1 MAYLV
6 NFRLESWLTLCFLAN
21 IAVIIMRLLI
31 TVRTVREDMMAI
43 WEQSHTPLYSVVSE
57 GWALALFLLH
67 RADSVISLNAKCLIE
82 KARKAMAP
90 EELKKSVPTYN
101 QTKKCT
107 AMLFCSQY
115 QVISPKK
122 ISVITP
128 VNFFGEH
135 FAQGFLEFIDFLIF
149 YLLVI

>member
-6 NFRLESWLTLCFLAN
+6 NFRLKSWLTLCFLAN

-43 WEQSHTPLYSVVSE
+43 WEQSHTPLYSVVSK

-67 RADSVISLNAKCLIE
+67 HADSVISLNAKCLIE

-90 EELKKSVPTYN
+90 EELKKSV
-101 QTKKCT
+101 QTTTKLKSVQQCSSVVNIR
-107 AMLFCSQY
+107 LFL
-115 QVISPKK
+115 PKK
-122 ISVITP
+122 
-128 VNFFGEH
+128 
-135 FAQGFLEFIDFLIF
+135 
-149 YLLVI
+149 YLLSLQWIFLVSILLKDF